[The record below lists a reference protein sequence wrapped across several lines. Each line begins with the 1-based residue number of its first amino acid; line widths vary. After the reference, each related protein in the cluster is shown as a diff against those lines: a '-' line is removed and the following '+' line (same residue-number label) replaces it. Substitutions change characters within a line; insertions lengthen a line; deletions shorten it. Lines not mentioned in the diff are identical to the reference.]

1 MLSQQQEKDLI
12 ELIKAYQN
20 GKGINELP
28 VGDPSEKD
36 KIIEVF
42 SKVLNRAEQMT
53 LEEAVHSVGGGG
65 GLTLEERKALEKVLQ
80 YQPMTQE
87 DLDSICI

>member
-1 MLSQQQEKDLI
+1 MLSQQQEKVLI

-65 GLTLEERKALEKVLQ
+65 LTLEERKALEKVLQ

>member
-1 MLSQQQEKDLI
+1 MLSQQQEKVLI

-42 SKVLNRAEQMT
+42 SKVLNRAEQIT
-53 LEEAVHSVGGGG
+53 LEEAVHSVGGDG

>member
-1 MLSQQQEKDLI
+1 
-12 ELIKAYQN
+12 
-20 GKGINELP
+20 
-28 VGDPSEKD
+28 
-36 KIIEVF
+36 
-42 SKVLNRAEQMT
+42 MT